1 MILSTIVQ
9 ALGLFVVTNID
20 NIIILSLFFGRDH
33 ERPGATYRIL
43 IGQYI
48 GFIGTLGAAVMA
60 ALTAQALLS
69 ERIFPYFGLIP
80 IGLGLWAAWQSWRT
94 HGEADDDT
102 NTGSKRVSIWTVVIV
117 TFANGG
123 DNIGVSVPVFVSV
136 SWDIILIYCTV
147 FFILTPLMVFVAKWI
162 TSRTPVAKALDRWD
176 DILFP
181 TVLIGIGLFIL
192 VGGLTS

>member
-1 MILSTIVQ
+1 MQ

-123 DNIGVSVPVFVSV
+123 DNIGVFVPVFVSV